1 MRSKSCLVTGASSG
15 IGFETA
21 LGLSRAGARVGIVG
35 RSRERTEAAAARI
48 RAAAGGPVDTFVAD
62 LSSQAETRRL
72 ADEVLAL
79 YPRLDLLVNNAGAI
93 FDRRMVTVD
102 GLERTWA
109 LDHLAY
115 LQLTLAL
122 LDRLKASAP
131 ARIVNLSSAA
141 HTRGRIALDD
151 LNGERT
157 FGGMKAYSQAKLGN
171 LLFTYA
177 LGRRLEGSGVTVNA
191 VHPGVVASGF
201 AKNLNGPLGVA
212 WGLMRPFLISTADG
226 ARTTL
231 HVATAPELERISGR
245 YFAKSRETTS
255 SARSLDEAM
264 QEQVWSVSLKQ
275 LSLTDAAAGGITPSL
290 PPS

>member
-1 MRSKSCLVTGASSG
+1 MRGKTCLVTGASSG

-48 RAAAGGPVDTFVAD
+48 RAETGDPVNVFVAD
-62 LSSQAETRRL
+62 LSSQAETQRL
-72 ADEVLAL
+72 AGEVLAL

-93 FDRRMVTVD
+93 FDRRTVTVD

-115 LQLTLAL
+115 MQLTLAL

-151 LNGERT
+151 LNGELG
-157 FGGMKAYSQAKLGN
+157 FAGMKAYSQAKLGN

-177 LGRRLEGSGVTVNA
+177 LARRLEGSGVTVNA
-191 VHPGVVASGF
+191 VHPGVVASEF
-201 AKNLNGPLGVA
+201 AKNLVGPLGFV
-212 WGLMRPFLISTADG
+212 WGLMRPFLISTEDG
-226 ARTTL
+226 AKTSL
-231 HVATAPELERISGR
+231 HVATAAELDGVTGR
-245 YFAKSRETTS
+245 YFSKSRETAS
-255 SARSLDEAM
+255 SALSRDRALQETVWEASLR
-264 QEQVWSVSLKQ
+264 Q
-275 LSLTDAAAGGITPSL
+275 LGGLEGAIAPTPSP